1 MRKILA
7 LTLITSG
14 FCLYGQSIGNSPYA
28 SFGIGDVK
36 YDNAL
41 DQQAMGGV
49 GTAFISDFNNNFNF
63 SNPAA
68 NENLQ
73 LTTVKVEGTNE
84 NNFFRS
90 DYNSYKGDK
99 SSTYLSNLSLAFPL
113 SPKFKFGVGY
123 QPYSS
128 KRYDIV
134 TSSTDGAGIIT
145 ANTFR
150 GEGSVNMIQA
160 ALSYQIRPELGVGI
174 RANYFFGNVKD
185 LQEVGVS
192 NAEFINGFETR
203 NRIRNLNMTL
213 GTTYQKKYDN
223 DRKLTVGATA
233 TLGNTSRMETTYTN
247 STYLYSG
254 NNKILETV
262 IDTQTSESRNLIPF
276 GFSAGAGYGHNLRW
290 FAGAQLD
297 YKKGE
302 TIQFLGDPFTM
313 NDSFKISAGGWVLP
327 NANNFRSYFDRIVY
341 KYGAYYE
348 KGSLFLNDRNINRY
362 AVTFG
367 ALFPYKNSGVGNM
380 SGLDVGVEI
389 GKRGTL
395 ENNLIN
401 QTFVN
406 LRVGINFSD
415 KWFRKVL
422 YD

>member
-14 FCLYGQSIGNSPYA
+14 FCVYAQSIGNSPYA

-41 DQQAMGGV
+41 DQQSMGGV
-49 GTAFISDFNNNFNF
+49 GTAFISDFNNNFIF

-68 NENLQ
+68 NENLM
-73 LTTVKVEGTNE
+73 LTSVKVEATNE
-84 NNFFRS
+84 NNFFKS
-90 DYNSYKGDK
+90 DFNSYKGNK
-99 SSTYLSNLSLAFPL
+99 SSTYLSNLSLAFPI
-113 SPKFKFGVGY
+113 SPKVKFGVGY

-128 KRYDIV
+128 KRYDIA
-134 TSSTDGAGIIT
+134 TRSTDADGIVT

-160 ALSYQIRPELGVGI
+160 ALSYQIRPEIGVGI
-174 RANYFFGNVKD
+174 RTNYFFGNVRD
-185 LQEVGVS
+185 IQEVGTS

-203 NRIRNLNMTL
+203 NRIKNLNFTL
-213 GTTYQKKYDN
+213 GATYQKKYDN
-223 DRKLTVGATA
+223 DRKMTFGATA
-233 TLGNTSRMETTYTN
+233 TLGISSNMETVFTN
-247 STYLYSG
+247 STYVYNG
-254 NNKILETV
+254 NNKIFETV
-262 IDTQTSESRNLIPF
+262 IDSQTSETRNLIPF
-276 GFSAGAGYGHNLRW
+276 GFSAGAGYGHHLRW

-302 TIQFLGDPFTM
+302 TIQFLGSPFSL
-313 NDSFKISAGGWVLP
+313 NDAYKISAGGWVLP
-327 NANNFRSYFDRIVY
+327 NSNNFRSYFDRIVY
-341 KYGAYYE
+341 KYGAYFE
-348 KGSLFLNDRNINRY
+348 RGSLFLNDRNINRY

-367 ALFPYKNSGVGNM
+367 ALLPYKNSGVGNM
-380 SGLDVGVEI
+380 SGLDLGVEV